1 MTSQALDFTIIGAGF
16 YGLSVAV
23 HFAERNP
30 GADVLVLESEDDA
43 MQQASWINQA
53 RIHNG
58 YHYPRS
64 FRTAFRSQV
73 NYPSFLQDY
82 KESVF
87 TQFDSH
93 YSIARTNSKV
103 SPKQFETFC
112 RQVGARLFEPE
123 PWVAKLVNPNL
134 IARTYR
140 VEEKAFN
147 SDALRVVMLER
158 AKARG
163 VTISF
168 DRRVVSV
175 HPSNTSGWQ
184 LSLESRDGSQ
194 YSIKTRYVVN
204 CTYAGIEQING
215 LSLPS
220 SLSVKYEYAE
230 MCLVELPENLKS
242 LGLTVM
248 DGPFFSCMP
257 FPARRLHSLSHV
269 RYTPHASWTG
279 VNQSPSREHPF
290 TWRGTNFSRMIRDAS
305 RFVPALQDATYV
317 DSIRTVKAVP
327 VASEHD
333 DGRPILFHSHSAAG
347 TALSVLGGKLDNI
360 YDVFEKIDMLGKV

>member
-1 MTSQALDFTIIGAGF
+1 MSGQTFDYTVIGAGF

-23 HFAERNP
+23 HLAERYP
-30 GADVLVLESEDDA
+30 GAEVLVLEAGPEA

-64 FRTAFRSQV
+64 FRTAFRSRV
-73 NYPSFLQDY
+73 NYPAFLRDY
-82 KESVF
+82 KESVY

-112 RQVGARLFEPE
+112 RQVGARLLEPE
-123 PWVAKLVNPNL
+123 PWVSKLVNSNL

-147 SDALRVVMLER
+147 SDILKVAMLER
-158 AKARG
+158 AR
-163 VTISF
+163 
-168 DRRVVSV
+168 DRRVEIAFNSRVLSV
-175 HPSNTSGWQ
+175 KSSKAGNWE
-184 LSLESRDGSQ
+184 LRVESEDGSDQ
-194 YSIKTRYVVN
+194 TLKTKFVFN
-204 CTYAGIEQING
+204 CTYAGIEKIEG
-215 LSLPS
+215 LSLPE
-220 SLSVKYEYAE
+220 SLSVKYEFAE
-230 MCLVELPENLKS
+230 MCLVELPEELLA

-248 DGPFFSCMP
+248 DGPFFSIMP

-269 RYTPHASWTG
+269 RYTPHGSWSSS
-279 VNQSPSREHPF
+279 NASPSREQYLAWH
-290 TWRGTNFSRMIRDAS
+290 GTNFSRMIRDAS

-317 DSIRTVKAVP
+317 DSIRTIKAVP

-333 DGRPILFHSHSAAG
+333 DGRPILFHSHSPTG
-347 TALSVLGGKLDNI
+347 TAVSVLGGKLDNI
-360 YDVFEKIDMLGKV
+360 YDVFEKIDLLGKG